1 MKTLIKNGMILT
13 TENEFKSDILIVD
26 EKIAAIGKNLS
37 EEGVDKIIDAEG
49 KYVFPGGIDQHVHY
63 SFVYQGS
70 KVRGFET
77 SNAPALGGTT
87 TESGLIIE
95 NAISGRLLEYDASTG
110 EISPSLADS
119 YELVDDTHAKFHIRE
134 GACYSDGTPVTAA
147 DVLYSFGLAQE
158 SANSF
163 TTYMDLANSTA
174 EDDQTVVIAF
184 TEYVPGWEQLF
195 ANPAATITSEANVTA
210 AGGAEAAG
218 HNPPIGCG
226 RYVFKEWSSGQYIT
240 IERNENYWDDSYTG
254 YYKTIRFTFIP
265 DAAARVLALQ
275 SGDADVAQRIA
286 MSDYM
291 ALQNN
296 PDAKG
301 IPFSTDRVFSMFFNV
316 QSDIFSNEKVRE
328 AVAHAIDPQAVNAL
342 QNMGQGQVVQGWL
355 TPTHPY
361 YKEYYE
367 GGHPAYDPEQAKAL
381 LAEAGYPD
389 GFDCTMV
396 TQATTQQI
404 ATVLQESLRQV
415 GINMEIQTL
424 EQSTYVATMRA
435 GDYDCYVGATT
446 AGTLSTDN
454 FNQLD
459 PAKIGVTIGG
469 FRDDRPEVTAMIEK
483 ASSSDEA
490 TAQAGWDELI
500 DLVYG
505 QYYLVGLCDA
515 IDCYGLAGNLD
526 GLKLGK
532 LNYMDVSYVH
542 PAA

>member
-1 MKTLIKNGMILT
+1 MKGNLKRMLAGTMAFALAFSLTACGNNTESDAVSGSDASSTSPVTPDTATATANVTASDEELTVALMSEPTTL
-13 TENEFKSDILIVD
+13 F
-26 EKIAAIGKNLS
+26 
-37 EEGVDKIIDAEG
+37 
-49 KYVFPGGIDQHVHY
+49 
-63 SFVYQGS
+63 
-70 KVRGFET
+70 
-77 SNAPALGGTT
+77 ALGGTA

-95 NAISGRLLEYDASTG
+95 NVIGGRLLEYDASTG
-110 EISPSLADS
+110 EITPNLADS
-119 YELVDDTHAKFHIRE
+119 YELVDDTHAKFHIRD

-147 DVLYSFGLAQE
+147 DVLYSFSVAQE
-158 SANSF
+158 NASSF
-163 TTYMDLANSTA
+163 TIYMDLANSTA
-174 EDDQTVVIAF
+174 EDDQTVIIAF

-195 ANPAATITSEANVTA
+195 ANPAATITSEANVAA

-396 TQATTQQI
+396 TQASTQQI

-469 FRDDRPEVTAMIEK
+469 YRDDRPEVTAMIEK

-490 TAQAGWDELI
+490 TAQAGWDEII

-515 IDCYGLAGNLD
+515 IDCYGLAGNLE

>member
-1 MKTLIKNGMILT
+1 MKSNLKRMLAGMMTAVLAFSLAACGGGSQSAANPDSTAAAPSTPDTATATANATASDEELTVALMSEPTTL
-13 TENEFKSDILIVD
+13 F
-26 EKIAAIGKNLS
+26 
-37 EEGVDKIIDAEG
+37 
-49 KYVFPGGIDQHVHY
+49 
-63 SFVYQGS
+63 
-70 KVRGFET
+70 
-77 SNAPALGGTT
+77 ALGGTT

-119 YELVDDTHAKFHIRE
+119 YELVDDTHAKFHIRD

-147 DVLYSFGLAQE
+147 DVLYSFGVAQE
-158 SANSF
+158 AANSF

>member
-1 MKTLIKNGMILT
+1 MKGNLKRMLAGTMAFALAFSLTACGSNTESEAVSDSDASSTSLATPDTATTTANVTASDEELTVALMSEPTTL
-13 TENEFKSDILIVD
+13 F
-26 EKIAAIGKNLS
+26 
-37 EEGVDKIIDAEG
+37 
-49 KYVFPGGIDQHVHY
+49 
-63 SFVYQGS
+63 
-70 KVRGFET
+70 
-77 SNAPALGGTT
+77 ALGGTA

-95 NAISGRLLEYDASTG
+95 NAIGGRLLEYDAPTG
-110 EISPSLADS
+110 EITPSLADS
-119 YELVDDTHAKFHIRE
+119 YELVDDTHAKFHIRD

-147 DVLYSFGLAQE
+147 DVLYSFSVAQE
-158 SANSF
+158 NANSF

-174 EDDQTVVIAF
+174 EDDQTVIIAF

-301 IPFSTDRVFSMFFNV
+301 ITFSTDRVFSMFFNV

-396 TQATTQQI
+396 TQASTQQI

-469 FRDDRPEVTAMIEK
+469 YRDDRPEVTAMIEK

-490 TAQAGWDELI
+490 TAQAGWDEII

-515 IDCYGLAGNLD
+515 IDCYGLAGNLE

>member
-1 MKTLIKNGMILT
+1 MKGNLKRMLAGTMAFALAFSLTACGNNTESDAVSGSDASSTSPVTPDTATATANVTASDEELTVALMSEPTTL
-13 TENEFKSDILIVD
+13 F
-26 EKIAAIGKNLS
+26 
-37 EEGVDKIIDAEG
+37 
-49 KYVFPGGIDQHVHY
+49 
-63 SFVYQGS
+63 
-70 KVRGFET
+70 
-77 SNAPALGGTT
+77 ALGGTA

-95 NAISGRLLEYDASTG
+95 NVIGGRLLEYDASTG
-110 EISPSLADS
+110 EITPNLADS
-119 YELVDDTHAKFHIRE
+119 YELVDDTHAKFHIRD

-147 DVLYSFGLAQE
+147 DVLYSFSVAQE
-158 SANSF
+158 NANSF
-163 TTYMDLANSTA
+163 TIYMDLANSTA
-174 EDDQTVVIAF
+174 EDDQTVIIAF

-195 ANPAATITSEANVTA
+195 ANPAATITSEANVAA

-396 TQATTQQI
+396 TQASTQQI

-469 FRDDRPEVTAMIEK
+469 YRDDRPEVTAMIEK

-490 TAQAGWDELI
+490 TAQAGWDEII

-515 IDCYGLAGNLD
+515 IDCYGLAGNLE

>member
-1 MKTLIKNGMILT
+1 MKGNLKRMLAGTMAFALAFSLTACGNNTESQAVSGSDASSTSPVTPDTATATANVTASDEELTVALMSEPTTL
-13 TENEFKSDILIVD
+13 F
-26 EKIAAIGKNLS
+26 
-37 EEGVDKIIDAEG
+37 
-49 KYVFPGGIDQHVHY
+49 
-63 SFVYQGS
+63 
-70 KVRGFET
+70 
-77 SNAPALGGTT
+77 ALGGTA

-95 NAISGRLLEYDASTG
+95 NAIGGRLLEYDASTG
-110 EISPSLADS
+110 EITPSLADS
-119 YELVDDTHAKFHIRE
+119 YELVDDTHAKFHIRD

-147 DVLYSFGLAQE
+147 DVLYSFSVAQE
-158 SANSF
+158 NANSF
-163 TTYMDLANSTA
+163 TIYMDLANSTA
-174 EDDQTVVIAF
+174 EDDQTVIIAF

-195 ANPAATITSEANVTA
+195 ANPAATITSEANVAA

-396 TQATTQQI
+396 TQASTQQI

-469 FRDDRPEVTAMIEK
+469 YRDDRPKVTAMIEK

-490 TAQAGWDELI
+490 TAQAGWDEII

-515 IDCYGLAGNLD
+515 IDCYGLAGNLE

-542 PAA
+542 PVA